1 MAIIERAVKLGAV
14 AAASTYQERFEPD
27 ICLAGQVNREL
38 LQQILLQNRDT
49 EYGQRYRFDRIA
61 TPESFPESFKEAVPL
76 TTYEDYLPYIDRI
89 AAGQDNILTAEPVR
103 YFGLTSGTTGQQKMI
118 PMTEL
123 AGNLIAEHMSLLSRG
138 ICDAVPA
145 SRRSSRGLNIMN
157 MITAGATEGGIPTGA
172 GSLGGLTSI
181 RRIVDNLW
189 TSPPEVLEVSN
200 QWDANYLHLL
210 FALRERDLMYIYSPF
225 SSAVVDLFRL
235 LEREWP
241 QLVHDLANGR
251 ISNGESLD
259 LKTRA
264 RLEGKLGRHPERA
277 EELAAEFRL
286 GFQGIARR
294 IWPQLLYVS
303 CVTGG
308 SFSIYTQRLHHYIDG
323 LPLYAGMYGATEAVV
338 GISLWPGEA
347 TYVVTPRTAYH
358 EFIPLNQVG
367 ENRPQAFDLDQ
378 LVKGQSY
385 EVVVTNC
392 AGFYRYR
399 LGDIVKVVD
408 HYYESPVIEFLYRR
422 GQLISLVGE
431 KTSEEAFSTTVYG
444 LMQQWGT
451 DLVDFTTRVD
461 YEVYPCRYIFYV
473 ESGHPYQNRERQGE
487 TLLEDVLCQTS
498 PRYHSSRQAKRLGQS
513 ALRLVQPGTFEKM
526 KKMLIARGA
535 SANEVKIPRVIR
547 DEELAALLTANTIH
561 AARDALCTV
570 QDGICQ

>member
-1 MAIIERAVKLGAV
+1 MAITERAVKLGAV
-14 AAASTYQERFEPD
+14 AAANTYQTSLEPD

-38 LQQILLQNRDT
+38 LQQILLQNQDT

-61 TPESFPESFKEAVPL
+61 AAEALPESYKESVPL
-76 TTYEDYLPYIDRI
+76 TAYEDYVPYIDQI
-89 AAGQDNILTAEPVR
+89 AAGQNNILTAEPVR
-103 YFGLTSGTTGQQKMI
+103 YFGLTSGTTGRQKMI
-118 PMTEL
+118 PMTDL
-123 AGNLIAEHMSLLSRG
+123 AGKLIVEHMSLLSRG
-138 ICDAVPA
+138 IGDAVPA
-145 SRRSSRGLNIMN
+145 SRCSRRGLNIMN
-157 MITAGATEGGIPTGA
+157 TITAGATAGGIPTGV
-172 GSLGGLTSI
+172 GSLGGLASI
-181 RRIVDNLW
+181 GRIAANLW
-189 TSPPEVLEVSN
+189 TSPPEALKVSN

-210 FALRERDLMYIYSPF
+210 FALRERDLMYICSPF

-241 QLVHDLANGR
+241 QLVHDLANGQV
-251 ISNGESLD
+251 SNVEGID

-264 RLEGKLGRHPERA
+264 CLEGKLGLHPERA
-277 EELAAEFRL
+277 EELATEFRL

-308 SFSIYTQRLHHYIDG
+308 SFSIYTRKLQHYIDG
-323 LPLYAGMYGATEAVV
+323 LPLFSGLYGATEAVV
-338 GISLWPGEA
+338 GISLWPGES

-358 EFIPLNQVG
+358 EFIPLSQAG
-367 ENRPQAFDLDQ
+367 ETRPQTFDLDQ

-385 EVVVTNC
+385 EVAVTNC

-399 LGDIVKVVD
+399 LGDVVRVVD
-408 HYYESPVIEFLYRR
+408 YYYESPVIEFLYRR

-431 KTSEEAFSTTVYG
+431 KTSEAAFNTTVCG
-444 LMQQWGT
+444 VTQQWGT
-451 DLVDFTTRVD
+451 DLVDFTTMVD

-473 ESGHPYQNRERQGE
+473 EIGHPHQNRERHGE

-498 PRYHSSRQAKRLGQS
+498 PRYHSSRQAKQLGQS
-513 ALRLVQPGTFEKM
+513 TLRLVQPGTFEKI

-547 DEELAALLTANTIH
+547 DEELAALLTANTIP
-561 AARDALCTV
+561 AASDALRA
-570 QDGICQ
+570 G